1 MRSVGGTHSLPPAPR
16 PPRGQFPAA
25 HKADASGTQ
34 AVFRARHGLEK
45 PDEARPAGK
54 GLCEQKTALG
64 AQMPF
69 QWKTRR
75 TV

>member
-45 PDEARPAGK
+45 PDEARPTGK